1 MDAAAAAMVAN
12 LVTPIVAEVLRL
24 FARDGDTA
32 ARVAVQ
38 RMKDALV
45 HAPITNAVDERIA
58 AISRVSS
65 VERREILDALASP
78 RLTTSQKQAI
88 ANALGIKVPVRK

>member
-1 MDAAAAAMVAN
+1 MDPTAAAMVAQ
-12 LVTPIVAEVLRL
+12 LLTPLIAEVLRV

-45 HAPITNAVDERIA
+45 HAPIATAIDERIS

-65 VERREILDALASP
+65 AERQEITEALAST
-78 RLTTSQKQAI
+78 RLTAAQKQAF
-88 ANALGIKVPVRK
+88 ANALGVKVPVRK